1 MNPTLPPTLNSPV
14 PSTRRPSD
22 SLVGSLCWE
31 VDGLRRRASQVLEG
45 IGRCHDGPLLE
56 RLRRELASL
65 QGRHRELQ
73 RTARSLAVSTPRD
86 SLSVALLLELT
97 RRPLAH

>member
-1 MNPTLPPTLNSPV
+1 MNPTVHPTV

-31 VDGLRRRASQVLEG
+31 VDGLRRRAAQVLEG
-45 IGRCHDGPLLE
+45 LGRCHDGPLLE

-65 QGRHRELQ
+65 QCRHRELQ
-73 RTARSLAVSTPRD
+73 RTARSLAASAQRD

-97 RRPLAH
+97 QRPLAQ